1 MSLDSATGMTIE
13 ELREELKVLSDKV
26 IYFKPTQRDG
36 PRAYLQR
43 RMTPGEARG
52 RSGWRR
58 GLTLD

>member
-1 MSLDSATGMTIE
+1 MTIE

-43 RMTPGEARG
+43 RMTPDEARG

-58 GLTLD
+58 GLSLD